1 MSLFFTSP
9 APSGIEVVE
18 AGMLNTTQCQ
28 KPLPVGAS
36 GSYTVM
42 AKLLASLGAPLQLR
56 DGEMLPPLQPK
67 TFALLLFGEMDATT
81 ATEALPQDLS
91 RRRTRRAD
99 SRAQIGLARN
109 FSAAGHSAI
118 DCKDRAGR
126 VAGQR
131 RGKEYHGGGY
141 FVGSRRAAER
151 ERRKRFLPAIGI

>member
-1 MSLFFTSP
+1 MRLVAFRRTGVAITIGAEVGSVWMAPFGMSFFFTSP
-9 APSGIEVVE
+9 ASAGIDVVE
-18 AGMLNTTQCQ
+18 AGMLNATQCQ

-118 DCKDRAGR
+118 DCRIAP
-126 VAGQR
+126 V
-131 RGKEYHGGGY
+131 
-141 FVGSRRAAER
+141 V
-151 ERRKRFLPAIGI
+151 